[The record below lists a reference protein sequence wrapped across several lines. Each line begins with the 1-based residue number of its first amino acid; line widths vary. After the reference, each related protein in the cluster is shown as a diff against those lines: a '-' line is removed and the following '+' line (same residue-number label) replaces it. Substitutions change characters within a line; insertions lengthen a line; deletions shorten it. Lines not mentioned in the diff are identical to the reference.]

1 MLSDIEIAHAAKLKP
16 IEQLAHEIG
25 LTDAEFDP
33 YGRDKAKVKL
43 AADKK
48 PHGKLILVT
57 ATSGMPAGSGKT
69 TTSIALAQGLMKIGK
84 KSCLALRE
92 PSLGPCFGMK
102 GGAAGGGYSQVLPM
116 ESINLHFTGD
126 FHAITAANNLLAAII
141 DNCRFRGE
149 HDIKEVTWKRVL
161 DVNDRQLRFIV
172 TGLGGS
178 VNGVPAETGFDISV
192 ASELMAVFCLAKDE
206 ADLRERIDR
215 MVVAVKRDGSPLTVR
230 EIGCT
235 GALMAL
241 LLEAVRP
248 NLVQT
253 IEGGP
258 AFIHGGPFANIAH
271 GCNSV
276 AATKAAMTIGD
287 YAITEGG
294 FGSELGAEKFFDIKC
309 RTAGLA
315 PSAAVLVTSLR
326 ALHWH
331 GGVPLPEIGKTNPEA
346 LKNGLCNLDHHVKN
360 LQAFGPNVVVSLN
373 HFANDDEAEI
383 EIVRARCLEL
393 GARFA
398 ICDGF
403 AKGGDGAIELAK
415 EVAAACEGE
424 PKPLNYVYPEDA
436 PILDKLQA
444 VITRCY
450 GGKGFTLSA
459 KAAKDLKQIQE
470 MGYGNLPICVAKTP
484 LSLSH
489 DPKKLGAPKDFT
501 IPVDRMI
508 LNAGAGFVVITT
520 GSVLRMPGLPKVP
533 NAFKIDV
540 VDGQITGLS

>member
-25 LTDAEFDP
+25 LSDEEFDP

-43 AADKK
+43 DPSKK

-69 TTSIALAQGLMKIGK
+69 TTSIALAQGLMKLGK

-141 DNCRFRGE
+141 DNCRYRGE

-206 ADLRERIDR
+206 ADLRVRIDR
-215 MVVAVKRDGSPLTVR
+215 MVVAIKRDGTPLTVK

-241 LLEAVRP
+241 LLEAQRP

-276 AATKAAMTIGD
+276 AATKAALTIGD
-287 YAITEGG
+287 YAITEAG
-294 FGSELGAEKFFDIKC
+294 FGSELGAEKFYDIKC
-309 RTAGLA
+309 RSAGLK

-331 GGVPLPEIGKTNPEA
+331 GGVPLPEIGKTDPEA
-346 LKNGLCNLDHHVKN
+346 LKKGLCNLDHHVKN
-360 LQAFGPNVVVSLN
+360 LQAFGPEVVVALN
-373 HFANDDEAEI
+373 HFANDDEAEV
-383 EIVRARCLEL
+383 EIVRQRCAEL

-398 ICDGF
+398 ISDGF
-403 AKGGDGAIELAK
+403 AKGGDGALDLAR
-415 EVAAACEGE
+415 EVIAACEGD
-424 PKPLNYVYPEDA
+424 PKPLNYAYDEDA
-436 PILDKLQA
+436 PILEKLQT

-450 GGKGFTLSA
+450 GAKDFKLST
-459 KAAKDLKQIQE
+459 KAAKDLKQIEE
-470 MGYGNLPICVAKTP
+470 MGFGKLPICIAKTP

-489 DPKKLGAPKDFT
+489 DPKLLGAPKGFT
-501 IPVDRMI
+501 IPVERLI

-520 GSVLRMPGLPKVP
+520 GSILRMPGLPKVP

-540 VDGQITGLS
+540 VNGQITGLS